1 MASIVSEKQNPNL
14 PEQEKSEGNSI
25 EKTSEENIADKM
37 KEQVEKLTPSKTEIV
52 EPKAKHRQTLGIV
65 NVSQCD
71 LSQRL
76 YGQKRGNNV
85 FHS

>member
-1 MASIVSEKQNPNL
+1 MPSIVSEKKDPNL
-14 PEQEKSEGNSI
+14 KEEEGFEGKSI

-37 KEQVEKLTPSKTEIV
+37 KEQVEKLTPKETNII
-52 EPKAKHRQTLGIV
+52 EPKVKHKQTLGIV
-65 NVSQCD
+65 NVSQNE
-71 LSQRL
+71 LSHRL